1 MFSHM
6 FQICT
11 FFNDSSGDGTKV
23 EAPALVVDHDQLV
36 PATGHP
42 APATTETPSR
52 PKRSPTITG
61 IQGMMVNVSMLQYL
75 DTGRWFMS
83 IYNDDARPQEVIL
96 VVGEAEGIS
105 TACPSECSGH
115 GSCYL
120 GKCDC
125 IDGYE
130 GPDCSKSEYQYY
142 HPNT

>member
-1 MFSHM
+1 
-6 FQICT
+6 
-11 FFNDSSGDGTKV
+11 
-23 EAPALVVDHDQLV
+23 VDHDQLV